1 MADKRRTINGVV
13 VGGPCNIRHSEEKP
27 IRVNTNLDISR
38 KKDLPLMDD
47 FGIDAFNVNVDAD
60 ADVNIGVFNGRI
72 NISIKL

>member
-1 MADKRRTINGVV
+1 
-13 VGGPCNIRHSEEKP
+13 
-27 IRVNTNLDISR
+27 
-38 KKDLPLMDD
+38 MDD